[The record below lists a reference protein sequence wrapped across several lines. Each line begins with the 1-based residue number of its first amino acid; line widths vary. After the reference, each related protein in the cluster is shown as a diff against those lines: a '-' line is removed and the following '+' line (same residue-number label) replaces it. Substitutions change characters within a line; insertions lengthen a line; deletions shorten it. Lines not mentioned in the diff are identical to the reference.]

1 MAGLKRINRQNL
13 AQHRVTVPGVQDEI
27 YGPLYDFVSYAA
39 AGQTELNFFSVPKG
53 QGTTT
58 APGAT
63 GTKTLADTNL
73 TNAGLLPRDNAF
85 YCTGIEVVLFPGIN
99 PGRGAITDATVGQ
112 FWDDVWAIG
121 KSGVLTLTVGS
132 RVYVQDGPLM
142 NFPTIQGLGGVAAA
156 ATNTTA
162 AASLASTIEYAR
174 FVGQPYT
181 IVPLFIQPNQNFG
194 VTMNWPAVVATVS
207 TQAARIGV
215 RLRGRFIRNAQ

>member
-27 YGPLYDFVSYAA
+27 YGPLYDFVQYAA

-53 QGTTT
+53 QGATT
-58 APGAT
+58 APGAS

-99 PGRGAITDATVGQ
+99 PGRGAIADANVGQ

-162 AASLASTIEYAR
+162 AATLASTIEYAR

>member
-39 AGQTELNFFSVPKG
+39 AGQSELNFFSVPKG

-99 PGRGAITDATVGQ
+99 PGRGAIADANVGL

-162 AASLASTIEYAR
+162 AASLASSIDYAR

-194 VTMNWPAVVATVS
+194 VAMNWPAAVATVS
-207 TQAARIGV
+207 TIAARIGV